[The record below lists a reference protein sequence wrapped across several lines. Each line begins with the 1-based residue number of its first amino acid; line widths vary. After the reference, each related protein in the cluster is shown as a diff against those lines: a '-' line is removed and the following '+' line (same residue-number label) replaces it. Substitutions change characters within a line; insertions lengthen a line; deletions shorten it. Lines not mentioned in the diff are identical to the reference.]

1 MSSDHVKIILVD
13 DNDIDTIVNR
23 KLIEIA
29 MITDMK
35 NVISFSGHTP
45 LIHYLDNE
53 LDNIKDHQV
62 IVLMDIQMPEVDGF
76 GCVEKILEYPKEK
89 VKNFRVFMLTSSID
103 REDIERAKTI
113 KPIERVLEKP
123 LDVYML
129 KTLINE

>member
-1 MSSDHVKIILVD
+1 MNSVKIILVD

-29 MITDMK
+29 MITDLK
-35 NVISFSGHTP
+35 NVISFSGYSS
-45 LIHYLDNE
+45 LIKYLDVE
-53 LDNIKDHQV
+53 LDNIKDQQV

-76 GCVEKILEYPKEK
+76 GCVDKILEYPEDK
-89 VKNFRVFMLTSSID
+89 VKNFRIFMLTSSID
-103 REDIERAKTI
+103 REDIKRASTI
-113 KPIERVLEKP
+113 NIIERVLEKP